1 MSLIVTLSDYS
12 KYRRDNPQLIVQF
25 NVISGAVIQ
34 CCNDLTL
41 YGVSLICTM
50 CFFQARS
57 DTELQMEAYLL
68 GMIKPGSAEQFNEF
82 RERAQNKHDSPTT
95 L

>member
-12 KYRRDNPQLIVQF
+12 QYRRDNPQSIVQF

-34 CCNDLTL
+34 CCNDLIL
-41 YGVSLICTM
+41 YGVSLIYTM

-57 DTELQMEAYLL
+57 DTELQTEAYLL
-68 GMIKPGSAEQFNEF
+68 GIIKPGSKWELG
-82 RERAQNKHDSPTT
+82 RTV
-95 L
+95 